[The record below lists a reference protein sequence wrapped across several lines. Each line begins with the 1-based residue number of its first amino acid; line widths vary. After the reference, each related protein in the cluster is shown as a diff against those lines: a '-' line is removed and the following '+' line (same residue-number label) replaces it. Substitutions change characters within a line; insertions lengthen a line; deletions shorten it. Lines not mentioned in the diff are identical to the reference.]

1 MASTVRAHAR
11 RRRAGLAA
19 AGAAALITLTAVTAG
34 PAAAAMRLPAG
45 QAARAGLAAVATAA
59 WPGAS
64 RQALAGPR
72 SQLPVFVLDKGRF
85 RAFDIPFGEFGGD
98 SVTIN
103 DRGQIAGSYYDD
115 PAATC
120 LRGFLRD
127 RNGRFTRIDFPAPG
141 TTQLLDINDRGQ
153 IAGSYRPSAGGA
165 CSHTVPLRGF
175 LRDERGRFTPIQ
187 ISGARQV
194 QALGINARGQIV
206 GDYLAADGTT
216 HGYLRDHGRII
227 IVDGPAGAAGATV
240 FDINDHGQMV
250 GLYYGS
256 AGEFHAFSLRGGRY
270 TSIDAPGVTYT
281 LPFGVNNRGQIV
293 GLTAAALPLTAASDA
308 HGFVLRDGAGGPLT
322 PVDVPGAVFGTAV
335 FDINNAGAV
344 VGVYGNPD
352 AAAGPPS
359 ASTTPDMP
367 PNLPPRQAGPAAS
380 R

>member
-1 MASTVRAHAR
+1 MASTMRAHAR

-34 PAAAAMRLPAG
+34 PAAAARQAPAG
-45 QAARAGLAAVATAA
+45 QAARAGQAAVATAA

-64 RQALAGPR
+64 RQAPAGPR

-120 LRGFLRD
+120 VRGFQRD
-127 RNGRFTRIDFPAPG
+127 TAGRFTRIDFPARG
-141 TTQLLDINDRGQ
+141 ATNLFDINDRGQ
-153 IAGSYRPSAGGA
+153 LVGNFRPFP
-165 CSHTVPLRGF
+165 CSDSEPLRGF
-175 LRDERGRFTPIQ
+175 LRDGRGRFTTIQ
-187 ISGARQV
+187 IPGARQV
-194 QALGINARGQIV
+194 QALGINDRGQVV

-227 IVDGPAGAAGATV
+227 TVDGPAGAAGATV
-240 FDINDHGQMV
+240 SDINDHGQMV
-250 GLYYGS
+250 GLYYDP

-281 LPFGVNNRGQIV
+281 LPFGVNNRGQIA

-335 FDINNAGAV
+335 FDISNAGAV